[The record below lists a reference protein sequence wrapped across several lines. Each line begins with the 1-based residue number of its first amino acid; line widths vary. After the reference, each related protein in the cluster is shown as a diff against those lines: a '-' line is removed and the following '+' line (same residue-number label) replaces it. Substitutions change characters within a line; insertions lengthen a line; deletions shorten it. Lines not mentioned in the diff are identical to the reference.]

1 MSKLNPIDP
10 TIPILDHE
18 GRFMNV
24 DLFNEKSH
32 QIVVAIDS
40 SSVDVVRMRESMA
53 PDASMSKMPMCYWVS
68 SDYER
73 HCIQSAQR
81 WQAAKDAGDENA
93 MTREGGQI
101 QWANDGY
108 CTLEAHSDLY
118 AAALMCTSADAVGF
132 NDIHFPSLSIVFRIP
147 PGLIDVEHV
156 RLDIADFGNVSLHAC
171 GCSGPRIVGMYSDT
185 VDDLLFTPLEEAE
198 VSAITDGTV
207 PRYNDGTIVRDAT
220 SEERRMFVM
229 VRHYVAGLLI
239 AYQLK
244 SNWTYEGLRLAQA
257 KRVRN
262 IPPQHRRFFLGRN
275 VRADVR
281 EGVRRYVNGTHR
293 KSPIVQFV
301 VRGHYRNQACGP
313 KLASRR
319 IQWIEPY
326 WKPGKDIDA
335 PVLARSVLL

>member
-1 MSKLNPIDP
+1 MSKLNPVDP
-10 TIPILDHE
+10 SKPVLNENGEFT
-18 GRFMNV
+18 NV
-24 DLFNEKSH
+24 DLFNERLH
-32 QIVVAIDS
+32 QTLITVDS
-40 SSVDVVRMRESMA
+40 SVTTLTPDSIYYWATSYEKYCTQAESM
-53 PDASMSKMPMCYWVS
+53 
-68 SDYER
+68 
-73 HCIQSAQR
+73 
-81 WQAAKDAGDENA
+81 WQQAKEAKDDETMKAG
-93 MTREGGQI
+93 GPI
-101 QWANDGY
+101 HWANDGY

-118 AAALMCTSADAVGF
+118 AAALMCTSAENIGF

-147 PGLIDVEHV
+147 SDLIDVDHI

-198 VSAITDGTV
+198 VSTITGGMT
-207 PRYNDGTIVRDAT
+207 PRYKDGTIIRNAT
-220 SEERRMFVM
+220 SEERRMFIM
-229 VRHYVAGLLI
+229 VRHYVTGLLI
-239 AYQLK
+239 AYQTK

-281 EGVRRYVNGTHR
+281 EGVKHYVNGTRR
-293 KSPIVQFV
+293 KSPAFQFV

-313 KLASRR
+313 KQALRR
-319 IQWIEPY
+319 IQWIEPF
-326 WKPGKDIDA
+326 WRPGKNADA